1 MNLLIEKQNL
11 KKLKEEYLELL
22 DIILKTINS
31 KDLKITYMV
40 CQNINYFSLSGNFNV
55 KHFLLREKINNNPNL
70 KTAIDQNIIKQGDIV
85 LTETHFIVFNGIV
98 EEDSKKA
105 YSFIDSLCFY
115 YKLWKDDK
123 LHNNCKIHEKE
134 GIVNAFENSPLINTL
149 DSDELKIGKLEI
161 IDR

>member
-1 MNLLIEKQNL
+1 MAL
-11 KKLKEEYLELL
+11 
-22 DIILKTINS
+22 
-31 KDLKITYMV
+31 
-40 CQNINYFSLSGNFNV
+40 QNINYFSLLGNLNV
-55 KHFLLREKINNNPNL
+55 KHFLLRQKINNNPNL

-85 LTETHFIVFNGIV
+85 LTGTHFIIFNGIV
-98 EEDSKKA
+98 EEDSKKV

-123 LHNNCKIHEKE
+123 LHNDCKIHEKE